1 MVVEAFREVGV
12 KEKMTTDRLA
22 SALESIGEI
31 QGRMTGKR
39 LAVFLDYDGTLTPIV
54 ERPEQAV
61 LSAETREVVEDLA
74 SLCPLAVISGRDL
87 RDVRDLVGIKGIYYA
102 GSHGFD
108 IAGPAGHHIS
118 VRQGEEF
125 LPQLDELE
133 IRLRDRLRTVDGS
146 EIERKTFSIAVH
158 YRRVASGHAA
168 EVERVVDE
176 ELAKSPQ
183 LRKTLGKK
191 VFDLQPRI
199 DWHKG
204 KALIHLLNV
213 LHLDGADVLPI
224 FLGDDLTDEDAFESI
239 AGRGIGIVVRDEVR
253 PTAAQFAL
261 ESAAEV
267 RRFLEVFAKILR
279 EQG

>member
-1 MVVEAFREVGV
+1 
-12 KEKMTTDRLA
+12 MTTDRLA
-22 SALESIGEI
+22 SALESIDEI
-31 QGRMTGKR
+31 RGRISGRR

-54 ERPEQAV
+54 ERPELAA
-61 LSAETREVVEDLA
+61 LSAATREVVEDLA

-87 RDVRDLVGIKGIYYA
+87 GDVRNLVGIEGIYYA

-108 IAGPAGHHIS
+108 IAGPAGQHVS

-125 LPQLDELE
+125 LPRLDELE
-133 IRLRDRLRTVDGS
+133 IRVRDRLRTVDGS

-158 YRRVASGHAA
+158 YRRVAVEYAA

-183 LRKTLGKK
+183 LRKTFGKK

-204 KALIHLLNV
+204 KALMHLLKA
-213 LHLDGADVLPI
+213 LRLDGANVLPI

-239 AGRGIGIVVRDEVR
+239 AGRGIGIVVRDDVR

-267 RRFLEVFAKILR
+267 RRFLEVLAKILR
-279 EQG
+279 EQAQHA